1 MDLNNLAVIIL
12 AAGRGSRFGEAYTKL
27 LHPIFEKPLI
37 YYPIQNLKNLNVK
50 NIFVVVSDPKVEEEV
65 KKYIDCEFV
74 YQDVLDGT
82 GGAVKRVLDS
92 PILKSKIV
100 NLKSFL
106 ILNGD
111 DATLYSKKTLDEF
124 IKSHDV
130 SRAVLSM
137 MTLKTKRN
145 MQVGRVIRDKKNNF
159 SKILEY
165 KEYLEEGIRSY
176 EINCGVYLI
185 DSDFL
190 ITNLPEVPKNDNGE
204 YYITDLLNIAKE
216 KSERINLYVLKNH
229 SEWIG
234 INDKKDLKH
243 AENIIKKRHL
253 TNLPKKIGE
262 PKTVHFLGIAG
273 SGTSACACIA
283 KSEGFTV
290 SGCDKNLSGE
300 FTNVLKDI
308 PTRQGHNP
316 SHLEGVDILAVT
328 PAVLSLDPNNKELS
342 EAKKRKIK
350 IMTWQQFLGKYLT
363 QGKFVI
369 AVCGT
374 HGKSTTTAMIGKI
387 LEDLKLDP
395 AILLGANVS
404 LWNANFRIPNILPTS
419 QAESHP
425 QTTSLRSIRGGAKEE
440 KQSPFPT
447 RHAPRAT
454 RYFVIEADEFND
466 NFMSLTP
473 DTSVV
478 TNIEFDHPEYFKDF
492 EDYKSSFKNFLA
504 KAKRVIIA
512 NLSDKNTFDTL
523 KEFDI
528 NNKLFFP
535 PVIDYSK
542 NLIDFPLK
550 ISGRYNKENASAA
563 FNLALNLELNPEKV
577 RQSLKNFPGIGR
589 RMEPIGQI
597 NSTRVF
603 SDFAHHPTAIKVA
616 VEELS
621 KTYPDKN
628 IWIIYQP
635 HMFSR
640 TKALFKEFTEVFS
653 NLKVKGVEMLPIYPS
668 REKDE
673 GIIKTQD
680 LIKAVKKR
688 HINYSASVEKA
699 FKDLKPKLSEKDILV
714 FMGAGDI
721 DGKARQLIKKT
732 SS

>member
-1 MDLNNLAVIIL
+1 MDLNDLAVIVL
-12 AAGRGSRFGEAYTKL
+12 AAGKGTRFGEAYTKL

-50 NIFVVVSDPKVEEEV
+50 NIFVVVSDPKVEEEIS
-65 KKYIDCEFV
+65 KYIDCTFV

-82 GGAVKRVLDS
+82 GGAVKRVLYN
-92 PILKSKIV
+92 PILKSKII
-100 NLKSFL
+100 NPKSFL

-111 DATLYSKKTLDEF
+111 DATLYSKKTLEEF
-124 IKSHDV
+124 MKFHTSSKS
-130 SRAVLSM
+130 VLSM

-145 MQVGRVIRDKKNNF
+145 MQVGRIIRDKKNNF

-185 DSDFL
+185 DTNFIKS
-190 ITNLPEVPKNDNGE
+190 NLPDIPKNPNGE

-216 KSERINLYVLKNH
+216 KSEPINLYVLKDH
-229 SEWIG
+229 SQWVG

-253 TNLPKKIGE
+253 SNIPKNAGS
-262 PKTVHFLGIAG
+262 PKVVHFLGIAG

-283 KSEGFTV
+283 KAEGFRV

-300 FTNVLKDI
+300 FMDVLKEI
-308 PTRQGHNP
+308 PVEKGHSP
-316 SHLEGVDILAVT
+316 SHLKGVDILAVT
-328 PAVLSLDPNNKELS
+328 PAVLSLDPNNKELL
-342 EAKKRKIK
+342 EAKKNKIK

-363 QGKFVI
+363 KEKFVI
-369 AVCGT
+369 AICGT

-387 LEDLKLDP
+387 LEDADLNP
-395 AILLGANVS
+395 TILLGANVS
-404 LWNANFRIPNILPTS
+404 LWNANFRLPP
-419 QAESHP
+419 A
-425 QTTSLRSIRGGAKEE
+425 IRNKPST
-440 KQSPFPT
+440 KQ
-447 RHAPRAT
+447 
-454 RYFVIEADEFND
+454 YFVLEADEFND
-466 NFMSLTP
+466 NFLSLNP
-473 DTSVV
+473 NISVL

-492 EDYKSSFKNFLA
+492 ESYKSSFKNFFA
-504 KAKRVIIA
+504 KTKDLVLA
-512 NLSDKNTFDTL
+512 NLSDKNSKDTL
-523 KEFDI
+523 EEKAGSEEP
-528 NNKLFFP
+528 FFP

-542 NLIDFPLK
+542 NLIDFPLRVT
-550 ISGRYNKENASAA
+550 GGHNKLNASAA
-563 FNLALNLELNPEKV
+563 FNLGLNLEIAPEKI
-577 RQSLKNFPGIGR
+577 RQSLKTFPGIGR
-589 RMEPIGQI
+589 RMEQIGEI
-597 NSTRVF
+597 NGAIIF

-616 VEELS
+616 TNELI
-621 KTYPDKN
+621 KTYPGKN

-640 TKALFKEFTEVFS
+640 TKALFKEFTEAFQTI
-653 NLKVKGVEMLPIYPS
+653 KAKGVEMLPIYPS

-680 LIKAVKKR
+680 LIKAIKKR
-688 HINYSASVEKA
+688 HINYAGSIKKA
-699 FKDLKPKLSEKDILV
+699 FMDIKPKLSNKDILV

-721 DGKARQLIKKT
+721 DGDARKLV

>member
-1 MDLNNLAVIIL
+1 MDLNSLAVIIL

-50 NIFVVVSDPKVEEEV
+50 NIFVVVSDPRVEEEI
-65 KKYIDCEFV
+65 KKYIDCTFV

-82 GGAVKRVLDS
+82 GGAVKRVLEN
-92 PILKSKIV
+92 PIFNSQVHQSL
-100 NLKSFL
+100 L

-111 DATLYSKKTLDEF
+111 DATLYSKKTLEEF

-185 DSDFL
+185 DCHFL
-190 ITNLPEVPKNDNGE
+190 KTNLPDIPKNPNGE

-243 AENIIKKRHL
+243 AENIIKKR
-253 TNLPKKIGE
+253 NLFFEGTEKIPE
-262 PKTVHFLGIAG
+262 EVQWTSEYRTVHFLGIAG

-283 KSEGFTV
+283 QSEGFNVT
-290 SGCDKNLSGE
+290 GCDKSLSGE
-300 FTNVLKDI
+300 FIDILKNI
-308 PTRQGHNP
+308 PTKEGHSPN
-316 SHLEGVDILAVT
+316 HLDGVDILAVT
-328 PAVLSLDPNNKELS
+328 PAVLSLDPDNKEIL

-363 QGKFVI
+363 TDKFVI

-395 AILLGANVS
+395 TILLGAKVS
-404 LWNANFRIPNILPTS
+404 LWNANFRIPK
-419 QAESHP
+419 P
-425 QTTSLRSIRGGAKEE
+425 QTTAYRIPHTA
-440 KQSPFPT
+440 
-447 RHAPRAT
+447 
-454 RYFVIEADEFND
+454 YFVVEADEFND

-473 DTSVV
+473 DISVV
-478 TNIEFDHPEYFKDF
+478 TNIEFDHPEYFRNF

-504 KAKRVIIA
+504 KTKSIIIA

-523 KEFDI
+523 KEPGLND
-528 NNKLFFP
+528 LPFFP
-535 PVIDYSK
+535 PIIDYSK
-542 NLIDFPLK
+542 NLIDFQLK
-550 ISGRYNKENASAA
+550 ISGRYNTENASAA
-563 FNLALNLELNPEKV
+563 FNLALNLELNPEKI
-577 RQSLKNFPGIGR
+577 RQSLKSFPGIGR
-589 RMEPIGQI
+589 RMEPIGLV
-597 NSTRVF
+597 NGAKVF

-616 VEELS
+616 ACELN

-640 TKALFKEFTEVFS
+640 TKALFREFTEVFS
-653 NLKVKGVEMLPIYPS
+653 HLKVKGVEMLPIYPS

-680 LIKAVKKR
+680 LIKAIKKR
-688 HINYSASVEKA
+688 HINYSASVNKA

-721 DGKARQLIKKT
+721 DGEARELLRFQKD
-732 SS
+732 SENR